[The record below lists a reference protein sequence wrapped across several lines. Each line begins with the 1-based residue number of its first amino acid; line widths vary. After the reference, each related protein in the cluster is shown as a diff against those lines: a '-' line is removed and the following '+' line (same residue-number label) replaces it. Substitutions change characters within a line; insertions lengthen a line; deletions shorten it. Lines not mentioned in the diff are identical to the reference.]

1 MQEILLSYVADHIGS
16 DCYHSHHVAAEELPD
31 YSRAVAEAEVGYSRI
46 AEEEAVPAADSPGT
60 LGVVADSS
68 FRGVVAVVVAAAE
81 RSLQGNYSTTY
92 PVAKQAI
99 ISVYIKVISS
109 LANGPGHTQGSRRG
123 YD

>member
-1 MQEILLSYVADHIGS
+1 MADHIGS
-16 DCYHSHHVAAEELPD
+16 DCCHSHHVAAEELPD
-31 YSRAVAEAEVGYSRI
+31 YSRAVAEAEVGHSRI
-46 AEEEAVPAADSPGT
+46 AEEAGPAVDSPGT

-68 FRGVVAVVVAAAE
+68 FRGAVAVVVAAAE

-92 PVAKQAI
+92 PDAKQAI

-109 LANGPGHTQGSRRG
+109 LTNCPRHTQGSRRG